1 MEYLIHILIMV
12 LIYAMLAMSL
22 NLIVGYT
29 GLLSL
34 AHAAFMGI
42 GAYATAI
49 LTTQYHMDFFLSVLV
64 GVGLTV
70 VISFLIGLV
79 LSRFRDDFFALVSL
93 GFLVIMHS
101 VFLNWQELTNGP
113 LGITNIPR
121 PAFADLSSSNLFFLF
136 FMMVLFVVIY
146 ALCSFIVRSP
156 FGRTLQAIRE
166 DEKAIQI
173 FGYNTLQYKLII
185 FIIGAVIASI
195 VGAFFASYIT
205 YIDPTS
211 FTISETIFI
220 LAIVILGG
228 LASLRGSILGAVIL
242 VLLPEVL
249 RFLGFPDEI
258 AGQMRQLT
266 YGVLLVVLML
276 YKPQGILGKYKL

>member
-1 MEYLIHILIMV
+1 MEYIIHIAIMV
-12 LIYAMLAMSL
+12 LLYGMLAMSL

-49 LTTQYHMDFFLSVLV
+49 LTTQYNVPFFLSILV
-64 GVGLTV
+64 GVGLTIIV
-70 VISFLIGLV
+70 SFLIGLL

-93 GFLVIMHS
+93 GFMVIIHS
-101 VFLNWQELTNGP
+101 FFLNWQPLTNGP
-113 LGITNIPR
+113 LGITNIIR
-121 PAFADLSSSNLFFLF
+121 PPFIDLTSSNLTFLVF
-136 FMMVLFVVIY
+136 LLILFVVVY
-146 ALCSFIVRSP
+146 GVCTYIVRSP
-156 FGRTLQAIRE
+156 FGTTLRAIRE
-166 DEKAIQI
+166 DERAIQV
-173 FGYNTLQYKLII
+173 FGYNTLHYKLLI

-228 LASLRGSILGAVIL
+228 LASLKGSLVGALIL
-242 VLLPEVL
+242 VVLPEAL
-249 RFLGFPDEI
+249 RFLGFPNEI

-266 YGVLLVVLML
+266 YGLLLVILML
-276 YKPQGILGKYKL
+276 YKPQGLLGEYKL